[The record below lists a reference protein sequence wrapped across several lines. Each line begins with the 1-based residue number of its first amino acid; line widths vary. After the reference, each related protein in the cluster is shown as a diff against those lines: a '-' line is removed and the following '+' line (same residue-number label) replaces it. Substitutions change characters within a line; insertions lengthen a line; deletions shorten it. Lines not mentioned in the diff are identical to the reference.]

1 MKPLTLKIQ
10 TGQSMTQYLILMFV
24 MTLGSLTAFGQFG
37 QKSQHQVA
45 MVAGEIAGKA
55 GSSYSSS
62 SPTDTGNTGS
72 QSNSPYSGAGT
83 TTGSNNPSVPTDTT
97 TSSNPVTTPTG
108 NTTPAV
114 PNTSPPD
121 TVANNPVTNP
131 STGAGSSNQN
141 NNNQNNNGNQSG
153 NNTSNNNSG
162 NSTGQTNLGG
172 GTTTTETEPP
182 PLCTKEGST
191 EETPEITEDKSQVKE
206 EDKGIFG
213 SLWDDFKAVVKDT
226 VIAGYEFIKGFW
238 EGMKA
243 QIADLANLLTNPKE
257 VVMGLIELGKQFV
270 KEPAKTAKM
279 IADSLGDE
287 FKTLALCGAYDKGRV
302 IGSNISPAFMVK
314 FATKMASFG
323 GDVKRALNSTKKDF
337 GCASFGAGTP
347 IWTPDGKVNIETLVK
362 GNTVLSRARL
372 TYQDK
377 PQTIEKTFGRTA
389 KHYYQLTT
397 EFETIKVTE
406 EHPIWKQGR
415 GWTEAQY
422 LKVDDVVAS
431 ADGDVLILDNKKVDK
446 PIEVYNFAVE
456 NTPSYFAGA
465 GKLWVH
471 NAKCGAGKLT
481 HGDGYRKTAKG
492 NINYPSDWHAHHLI
506 PVKQAQNSAFLKA
519 AADLA
524 GYNINRKSNLVM
536 LPKDAN
542 AAVKAFDGKPTNA
555 NKLPEHKGGHNQGG
569 EVGDNYQN
577 YVRDK
582 LKKLDDEY
590 RASVASNNPWTPEE
604 ILEAV
609 KKFESEIKNDLLTG
623 KTPALCKKCKSGNI

>member
-1 MKPLTLKIQ
+1 MKPAAIKQRLMFDKQ

-37 QKSQHQVA
+37 QKGQHQIA

-83 TTGSNNPSVPTDTT
+83 TTGSNNPSVPND
-97 TSSNPVTTPTG
+97 TSSGNVVTQPGTNGP

-114 PNTSPPD
+114 PNNSPPEVV
-121 TVANNPVTNP
+121 TGNPVTDR
-131 STGAGSSNQN
+131 TGQN
-141 NNNQNNNGNQSG
+141 NSQNTDNQATE
-153 NNTSNNNSG
+153 NTDTTDTKIP
-162 NSTGQTNLGG
+162 TGQTDLGA

-337 GCASFGAGTP
+337 GCASFAAGTP
-347 IWTPDGKVNIETLVK
+347 IWTTDGKVNIETLVK

-415 GWTEAQY
+415 GWTEVQY

-431 ADGDVLILDNKKVDK
+431 ADGDVLILDNKKIDK
-446 PIEVYNFAVE
+446 PIEVYNFSVE
-456 NTPSYFAGA
+456 NTPSYFAGV

-481 HGDGYRKTAKG
+481 HGNSYRKTAKG
-492 NINYPSDWHAHHLI
+492 NINYPEDWIAHHLI
-506 PVKQAQNSAFLKA
+506 PVKQAKNSVVMKA

-524 GYNINRKSNLVM
+524 GYNINRKTNLLM
-536 LPKDAN
+536 LPKNAEAAAKSFNGKPAN
-542 AAVKAFDGKPTNA
+542 AS
-555 NKLPEHKGGHNQGG
+555 KLPDHRGGHNQGG
-569 EVGDNYQN
+569 EVGKNYQN
-577 YVRDK
+577 HVRDK
-582 LKKLDDEY
+582 LNKLDQEY
-590 RASVASNNPWTPEE
+590 LRDKKQGKPWSQEKLLGKLKE
-604 ILEAV
+604 LED
-609 KKFESEIKNDLLTG
+609 EIKSDLLKG
-623 KTPALCKKCKSGNI
+623 KSPPLCSTCKSGAL